1 MSIIRSPRP
10 DSNFS
15 VISNQVVRDSRLSYR
30 ARGILLEI
38 LSRPDNWRISAES
51 LARTGQEGRAAI
63 LGALK
68 ELRIF
73 GYLKTVKER
82 NEDGRFE
89 TNSYIYDIPTGVRLP
104 NAGKPE
110 SGKPESENLTPL
122 EELSKKNL
130 DISDSPKGDSEQM
143 FDKFWAVYPR
153 KVAKGAARKAWE
165 KITDYEVVIAGAE
178 RFSLDPNRE
187 DTFTPHPAT
196 WLNAERWLDDPLPPR
211 RLTVEELKERELLLA
226 RKRDAEARERTL
238 RALEEEEAR
247 KARAVP
253 MPEDIKKLLGRA

>member
-10 DSNFS
+10 DNNFS
-15 VISNQVVRDSRLSYR
+15 VVSNAVIRDSRLSFR

-51 LARTGQEGRAAI
+51 LARSGQEGRSAI
-63 LGALK
+63 LSALK
-68 ELRIF
+68 ELRMF

-89 TNSYIYDIPTGVRLP
+89 TRSYIYDIPTGVRLP

-110 SGKPESENLTPL
+110 SGKPESENRTPL

-130 DISDSPKGDSEQM
+130 DIGQSSESVQM
-143 FDKFWAVYPR
+143 FDKFWEVYPR

-165 KITDYEVVIAGAE
+165 KIIDFGAVIAGAE

-187 DTFTPHPAT
+187 ETFTPHPAT

-211 RLTVEELKERELLLA
+211 RMTVEDLKARELVLA
-226 RKRDAEARERTL
+226 RKRDEMAREATRKALEAEA
-238 RALEEEEAR
+238 EA